1 MTGSEIGT
9 LTRRFILFGFM
20 AILLAAIGMYAV
32 GWALSR
38 PVQTTIGG
46 APRGLEAEDV
56 AFSSQSGSTIHGWL
70 SQASG
75 RRGTILL
82 LPGVRANRLSM
93 VRRAEFLRQAGYSTL
108 LIDFQG
114 TGESKGEAITFGWRE
129 RFDVLAAV
137 NYVRARSPGQRVG
150 VVGISLGG
158 AATLLGTP
166 PLELDG
172 AVLEAVYPSIDRAVV
187 NRLAI
192 RMGPLASFAAPLLL
206 LQMRPRI
213 GVSASELRPVEH
225 IGKLRC
231 PVLIVAGTLDRHTT
245 IEDTQILFAA
255 ASQPKDLWLIPGA
268 AHVDYLEFAGE
279 DYRRRISKFF
289 EQALGR
295 GPGS

>member
-1 MTGSEIGT
+1 
-9 LTRRFILFGFM
+9 LTRRFILLAFM

-38 PVQTTIGG
+38 PVQTTIGD
-46 APRGLEAEDV
+46 APPSLEAEGV

-114 TGESKGEAITFGWRE
+114 TGESEGEAITFGWRE

-137 NYVRARSPGQRVG
+137 NYLRARSPDQRVG
-150 VVGISLGG
+150 VIGVSLGG
-158 AATLLGTP
+158 AATLLATP
-166 PLELDG
+166 PLELDS

-192 RMGPLASFAAPLLL
+192 RVGPLASLTAPLLL
-206 LQMRPRI
+206 LQMRWRI
-213 GVSASELRPVEH
+213 GVSASDLRPVEH

-231 PVLIVAGTLDRHTT
+231 PVLIVAGTRDRHTT
-245 IEDTQILFAA
+245 VDDTQVLFDA
-255 ASQPKDLWLIPGA
+255 ASQPKELWLIPGA
-268 AHVDYLEFAGE
+268 AHVDYLDFAGE
-279 DYRRRISKFF
+279 DYRWRILKFF
-289 EQALGR
+289 GHALG
-295 GPGS
+295 GGAGN